1 VAAGGAFWAVA
12 LQADNAIVGHLL
24 GATALGLYAVA
35 YTYGA
40 LPGVM
45 LGNLVNQVAFPVF
58 SQTVLDPDRLREHF
72 MRFVRISAI
81 TVLPVT
87 ALGVAL
93 SGVAVEW
100 VLGPK
105 WEAAIVP
112 IQLFLV
118 MGAWRGLFPSG
129 EVFRS
134 LGRVN
139 VELIIGIVGA
149 PAVVLSALIG
159 STRGISTVALLVTTV
174 FVASG
179 FTTAVFACR
188 AIGLALSE
196 VLPAILPSLAL
207 SVALG
212 FMAHRLATQGVLHP
226 LLTIVVGCLVT
237 LALYGGALYVVP
249 GGGEIRRIVIGRR

>member
-1 VAAGGAFWAVA
+1 VA

-45 LGNLVNQVAFPVF
+45 LGSLVNQVAFPVF
-58 SQTVLDPDRLREHF
+58 SLTVLNPDRLREHF

-93 SGVAVEW
+93 SAVAVKW

-112 IQLFLV
+112 IQLFLI

-139 VELIIGIVGA
+139 VELIMGIVGA
-149 PAVVLSALIG
+149 PAVVLCAIIG
-159 STRGISTVALLVTTV
+159 STHGISAVALLVTTV
-174 FVASG
+174 FVAS
-179 FTTAVFACR
+179 ALVAAMIACR
-188 AIGLALSE
+188 AIGLALAE
-196 VLPAILPSLAL
+196 VLSSVLPSVAV

-212 FMAHRLATQGVLHP
+212 FVAHALATQDILHP
-226 LLTIVVGCLVT
+226 LLSSVVGGLII
-237 LALYGGALYVVP
+237 LALYGAALYVVP
-249 GGGEIRRIVIGRR
+249 GGSEIRRIVIRRR